1 MGGEGGGSGAARRFF
16 VAGHCR
22 LGWVAGL
29 VVAAS
34 GIHSLGQWREAE
46 SFYTGVIAITAAV
59 ILCVG
64 SWHARRPLVEIAG
77 SEVVFRPRYTSPQR
91 LRQSLAEVFG
101 AEARPGSRSL
111 ELHTRTGDAI
121 PVPLAALSRSDRE
134 AVVAEIQRRI
144 RRP

>member
-1 MGGEGGGSGAARRFF
+1 MGGEGGGGSSETRRFF

-77 SEVVFRPRYTSPQR
+77 SELVFRPRYTSPRR
-91 LRQSLAEVFG
+91 LRQSLREIFD
-101 AEARPGSRSL
+101 AEARRGSRSL
-111 ELHTRTGDAI
+111 ELLTRAG
-121 PVPLAALSRSDRE
+121 E
-134 AVVAEIQRRI
+134 AVVAEIERRI
-144 RRP
+144 RRA